1 MYKKLCTQKIDEF
14 GRININQEI
23 RNILGIRR
31 KQLFDVFVNEDAIV
45 LKPNNTTPM
54 CALCGESD
62 IHLNKIG
69 YSLLCND
76 CIEKIKEITKTQK

>member
-23 RNILGIRR
+23 RNILGIKRN
-31 KQLFDVFVNEDAIV
+31 QLFDVFINDDSIV
-45 LKPNNTTPM
+45 LKPNNSKPM
-54 CALCGESD
+54 CTLCGEVD

-69 YSLLCND
+69 YSLLCNN
-76 CIEKIKEITKTQK
+76 CIIKIKEITKSQK